1 MRTFFSSLAVVVLTA
16 LIMPQSSEGAHH
28 YRHSAAPKVDGAV
41 AHSRLRSDS
50 YWSPQQDDVV
60 QDGWVIGR
68 DPDPSIRSQ
77 ILRDSVGGG
86 PG

>member
-1 MRTFFSSLAVVVLTA
+1 MRTFFSSLAIVVSIA
-16 LIMPQSSEGAHH
+16 LIMPRSSEAAYH
-28 YRHSAAPKVDGAV
+28 YGHSAVPKANGTM
-41 AHSRLRSDS
+41 AHSRLRSGSD
-50 YWSPQQDDVV
+50 WSPQQDDVV